1 VLNHTI
7 DLYNLTFYFF
17 IYGTL
22 GWVVEVVYAFM
33 KHGKYVNRGFLYG
46 PICPIYGV
54 GVVTIYLSIHKLSTL
69 FLNGQAPSWWML
81 FIMVTVVTTGLEL
94 FTGSV
99 MSYLFRTR
107 WWDYS
112 DRRFNLGGYICLD
125 FTLIWGLAGTLLL
138 QIVHVRIANMVD
150 GIPRD
155 IGNSILLMLMA
166 FFIIDGTSTVRTL
179 IDFRKLLLEIDNIA
193 KQYTQIRSNLV
204 LEMSRLK
211 DEMTDRIKTGVEK
224 KTDEAGQTLKHI
236 QEQLKELQVH
246 EFIPDHPVKNIINEL
261 IDEDMKLNIKT
272 KFEFKSVLDHYE
284 NLSNRFSKSRLY
296 NAFPDMKSI
305 KYKALLKDVRD
316 RKKNKGN
323 RML

>member
-1 VLNHTI
+1 MLNHTNN
-7 DLYNLTFYFF
+7 LYNLAFYFF
-17 IYGTL
+17 IYGFL
-22 GWVVEVVYAFM
+22 GWLVEVIYAFV
-33 KHGKYVNRGFLYG
+33 KHGKFVNRGFLYG

-54 GVVTIYLSIHKLSTL
+54 GVVTIYLSIHRLSTM
-69 FLNGQAPSWWML
+69 FLGGQAPTWWML

-94 FTGSV
+94 FTGAF

-112 DRRFNLGGYICLD
+112 DRRFNLRGYICLD

-138 QIVHVRIANMVD
+138 QIVHIRIANLVE
-150 GIPRD
+150 GIPRN
-155 IGNSILLMLMA
+155 IGNPLLLVLMA
-166 FFIIDGTSTVRTL
+166 FFIIDSTSTVRTL
-179 IDFRKLLLEIDNIA
+179 IDFRKLLLEMDNIA
-193 KQYTQIRSNLV
+193 KQYVQIRSNLV
-204 LEMSRLK
+204 MEMSRLK
-211 DEMTDRIKTGVEK
+211 DELTDRVEK
-224 KTDEAGQTLKHI
+224 KTDEAGQTLKRI

-246 EFIPDHPVKNIINEL
+246 EFIPNHPVKNIINEL
-261 IDEDMKLNIKT
+261 IDEDMRLNIKT
-272 KFEFKSVLDHYE
+272 KFEFKSVLEHYE

-323 RML
+323 

>member
-1 VLNHTI
+1 MLNHTI

-17 IYGTL
+17 IYGVL
-22 GWVVEVVYAFM
+22 GWLIEVAYAFV

-46 PICPIYGV
+46 PMCPIYGV

-69 FLNGQAPSWWML
+69 FLGGQVPTWWML
-81 FIMVTVVTTGLEL
+81 LIMVTVVTTGLEL
-94 FTGSV
+94 FTGAI
-99 MSYLFRTR
+99 MSYLFHTR

-138 QIVHVRIANMVD
+138 QIVHVRIANLVD
-150 GIPRD
+150 GVPRN
-155 IGNSILLMLMA
+155 IGNTILLVFMA
-166 FFIIDGTSTVRTL
+166 FFIIDCTSTVRTL
-179 IDFRKLLLEIDNIA
+179 IDFRKLLLEMDNIA
-193 KQYTQIRSNLV
+193 KQYVQIRSSLV

-211 DEMTDRIKTGVEK
+211 DELTERIKTGVEK
-224 KTDEAGQTLKHI
+224 KTDEAGQAVKHI

-246 EFIPDHPVKNIINEL
+246 EYIPDHPVKNIINEL
-261 IDEDMKLNIKT
+261 IDEDKKINFKT
-272 KFEFKSVLDHYE
+272 KFELKRVLEHYE
-284 NLSNRFSKSRLY
+284 NLSNKFSRSRLY

-305 KYKALLKDVRD
+305 RYKALLKDVRD

-323 RML
+323 

>member
-1 VLNHTI
+1 MLNHTNN
-7 DLYNLTFYFF
+7 LYNLAFYFF
-17 IYGTL
+17 IYGVL
-22 GWVVEVVYAFM
+22 GWLVEVIYAFI

-54 GVVTIYLSIHKLSTL
+54 GVVSIYLSIHKLSTV
-69 FLNGQAPSWWML
+69 FLGGQAPTWWML

-94 FTGSV
+94 FTGSF
-99 MSYLFRTR
+99 MSYIFHTR

-138 QIVHVRIANMVD
+138 QIVHVRIADLVD
-150 GIPRD
+150 GIPRS
-155 IGNSILLMLMA
+155 IGNPLLLILMTL
-166 FFIIDGTSTVRTL
+166 FIIDGTSTVRTL
-179 IDFRKLLLEIDNIA
+179 IDFRRLLLEMDNIA
-193 KQYTQIRSNLV
+193 RQYVQIRSNL
-204 LEMSRLK
+204 LMEMSRLK
-211 DEMTDRIKTGVEK
+211 DELTDRVEK
-224 KTDEAGQTLKHI
+224 KTDEAGQKLKRV
-236 QEQLKELQVH
+236 QEQLKELQGH

-272 KFEFKSVLDHYE
+272 KFEFKSVQEHYE

-323 RML
+323 

>member
-1 VLNHTI
+1 MLNHTL

-17 IYGTL
+17 IYGVL
-22 GWVVEVVYAFM
+22 GWLVEVAYAFIR
-33 KHGKYVNRGFLYG
+33 HGKYVNRGFLYG

-54 GVVTIYLSIHKLSTL
+54 GVVTIYFSIHKLSTL
-69 FLNGQAPSWWML
+69 FLDGQAPTWWML
-81 FIMVTVVTTGLEL
+81 FIMVTVITTGLEL
-94 FTGSV
+94 FTGSI
-99 MSYLFRTR
+99 MSYLFHTR

-138 QIVHVRIANMVD
+138 QIVHVRLADWVD
-150 GIPRD
+150 NIPKD
-155 IGNSILLMLMA
+155 IGNPVLLMLMVL
-166 FFIIDGTSTVRTL
+166 FIIDGTSTVRTL
-179 IDFRKLLLEIDNIA
+179 IDFRKLLLEMDNIA
-193 KQYTQIRSNLV
+193 KQYVQIKSNLV

-211 DEMTDRIKTGVEK
+211 DELTDRVEK
-224 KTDEAGQTLKHI
+224 KTDEAGQTLKRI
-236 QEQLKELQVH
+236 QEHLKELQVH
-246 EFIPDHPVKNIINEL
+246 EFIPDHPVKNIINEI

-272 KFEFKSVLDHYE
+272 KFEFKSVLEHYE

-316 RKKNKGN
+316 RKKNKGI
-323 RML
+323 

>member
-1 VLNHTI
+1 VLNHTNN
-7 DLYNLTFYFF
+7 LYNLAFYFF
-17 IYGTL
+17 IYGVL
-22 GWVVEVVYAFM
+22 GWLVEVIYAFI

-54 GVVTIYLSIHKLSTL
+54 GVVSIYLSIHKLSTV
-69 FLNGQAPSWWML
+69 FLGGQAPTWWML

-94 FTGSV
+94 FTGSF
-99 MSYLFRTR
+99 MSYIFHTR

-138 QIVHVRIANMVD
+138 QIVHVRIADLVD
-150 GIPRD
+150 GIPRS
-155 IGNSILLMLMA
+155 IGNPLLLILMTL
-166 FFIIDGTSTVRTL
+166 FIIDGTSTVRTL
-179 IDFRKLLLEIDNIA
+179 IDFRRLLLEMDNIA
-193 KQYTQIRSNLV
+193 RQYVQIRSNL
-204 LEMSRLK
+204 LMEMSRLK
-211 DEMTDRIKTGVEK
+211 DELTDRVEK
-224 KTDEAGQTLKHI
+224 KTDEAGQKLKRV
-236 QEQLKELQVH
+236 QEQLKELQGH

-272 KFEFKSVLDHYE
+272 KFEFKSVQEHYE

-323 RML
+323 